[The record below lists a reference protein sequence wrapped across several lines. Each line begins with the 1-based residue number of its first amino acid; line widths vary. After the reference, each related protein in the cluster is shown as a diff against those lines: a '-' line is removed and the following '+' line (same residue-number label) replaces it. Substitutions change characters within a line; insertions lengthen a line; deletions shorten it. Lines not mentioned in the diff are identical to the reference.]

1 MFLFYVVSYLLAS
14 IEEWMFHKYMH
25 LKMNHSIQKTHL
37 NHHANS
43 NNKYEVSITASD
55 DICFDIRNSN
65 DFLQFLLF
73 LVGNSTLLKFLFPY
87 VSILTVTVTTSGL
100 LTFNIFIWNT
110 YHSYIHGLDSY
121 TICFL
126 KGIPR
131 KYVPIA
137 NIYADWII
145 KNHQIHHKFPT
156 GNFNIVFPG
165 ADYLFLTYDPLNRYM
180 KNV

>member
-1 MFLFYVVSYLLAS
+1 MLLFCVVSYLLAS

-25 LKMNHSIQKTHL
+25 LKLNHSIQKTHML
-37 NHHANS
+37 HHAHS
-43 NNKYEVSITASD
+43 NENYEVLATLSD
-55 DICFDIRNSN
+55 DICFDIRNYN
-65 DFLQFLLF
+65 DLLQFLLF
-73 LVGNSTLLKFLFPY
+73 LVGNSAFLNLLFPD
-87 VSILTVTVTTSGL
+87 VSIITVTVTTSGL

-131 KYVPIA
+131 KYVPIK

-145 KNHQIHHKFPT
+145 KNHQTHHKYPT

-165 ADYLFLTYDPLNRYM
+165 ADYLFLTY
-180 KNV
+180 KNNNSC